1 MSQSIL
7 AGKTFLEK
15 LEGDPRALESW
26 KWAQAQL
33 KAFSEGVEA
42 LRPEFERLDADWLNE
57 FGEPVPHTIEDLQR
71 WLARAD
77 VPGRFLPADKI
88 ASGKWTAT
96 DIMPYVE
103 GYLLQLSDQKKA
115 RGVLPEAPAS
125 VGRPKRKRGGQK
137 TYDTNADKKLADK
150 WETAKRNGAYKAE
163 FARDNGYRVKEFD
176 RLLNRVRASKAKT

>member
-1 MSQSIL
+1 MKVLFRGNGIDLSL
-7 AGKTFLEK
+7 PGVPAEKGFATYGKFL
-15 LEGDPRALESW
+15 LE
-26 KWAQAQL
+26 
-33 KAFSEGVEA
+33 VIA
-42 LRPEFERLDADWLNE
+42 LRDNAASQLERKGRLM
-57 FGEPVPHTIEDLQR
+57 DLFV
-71 WLARAD
+71 RAEKKD
-77 VPGRFLPADKI
+77 
-88 ASGKWTAT
+88 GKWTAT